1 VSGVGF
7 VLGSADNL
15 TLSGAGTVAITGNA
29 NANTLVANAGNCTFT
44 GLAGADVF
52 RFNAS
57 DAGVI
62 SGLSFDTITD
72 YSGSSGDRLDLEG
85 SPLIASN
92 STVVDVSAATS
103 ETDTITGTLSQGM
116 LSLSGDIAN
125 LNTVDEWLIAARTMV
140 TTPLET
146 VAFAFGADT
155 YIFQENTNNDLLI
168 RLQNVAGIT
177 SLNTSIGSATQI
189 WVG

>member
-1 VSGVGF
+1 VGF

-15 TLSGAGTVAITGNA
+15 TLSGAGAVAITGNA

-92 STVVDVSAATS
+92 STVGKAENSSGFLISSAVIRMR
-103 ETDTITGTLSQGM
+103 TDSVIEIASKKSSRNGGM
-116 LSLSGDIAN
+116 GMMSI
-125 LNTVDEWLIAARTMV
+125 
-140 TTPLET
+140 
-146 VAFAFGADT
+146 
-155 YIFQENTNNDLLI
+155 
-168 RLQNVAGIT
+168 IT
-177 SLNTSIGSATQI
+177 SAITPRPSAYSPRANSLVKAFRSKGSLPRVAA
-189 WVG
+189 